1 MTIIAVIGGTGV
13 YDPDMLED
21 VQQEVISTSYGEV
34 RLTRGRFQG
43 RPVAFMPR
51 HGGDHSVPPHRIN
64 YRANI
69 AALHQ
74 LGTKRIIATA
84 AVGSLNPDF
93 KPGSMVIVDQFIDFT
108 KSRVSTFYEGDERGV
123 IHTDVTEPYCPELRK
138 ALFEAATSTGPHVF
152 DRGTYV
158 CTEGP
163 RFETAAEIKMYSIL
177 GGDVVGMTTV
187 PEAVLARELG
197 ICYATVAMVTN
208 FAAGISPN
216 KLTHEEVVSFMQSN
230 IIRLRKVITTAIERI
245 PQESGCG
252 CGLVPEKI
260 KDR

>member
-51 HGGDHSVPPHRIN
+51 HGGDQSVPPHRIN

-108 KSRVSTFYEGDERGV
+108 KSRVSTFM
-123 IHTDVTEPYCPELRK
+123 
-138 ALFEAATSTGPHVF
+138 
-152 DRGTYV
+152 RGT
-158 CTEGP
+158 
-163 RFETAAEIKMYSIL
+163 
-177 GGDVVGMTTV
+177 
-187 PEAVLARELG
+187 
-197 ICYATVAMVTN
+197 N
-208 FAAGISPN
+208 
-216 KLTHEEVVSFMQSN
+216 EE
-230 IIRLRKVITTAIERI
+230 
-245 PQESGCG
+245 
-252 CGLVPEKI
+252 
-260 KDR
+260 

>member
-74 LGTKRIIATA
+74 LGTKESSPLRLL
-84 AVGSLNPDF
+84 VLNPDF
-93 KPGSMVIVDQFIDFT
+93 KPGSMVIVDQF
-108 KSRVSTFYEGDERGV
+108 S
-123 IHTDVTEPYCPELRK
+123 
-138 ALFEAATSTGPHVF
+138 
-152 DRGTYV
+152 
-158 CTEGP
+158 
-163 RFETAAEIKMYSIL
+163 SIL
-177 GGDVVGMTTV
+177 
-187 PEAVLARELG
+187 PRAV
-197 ICYATVAMVTN
+197 
-208 FAAGISPN
+208 FPP
-216 KLTHEEVVSFMQSN
+216 FMRGRTRSN
-230 IIRLRKVITTAIERI
+230 
-245 PQESGCG
+245 PY
-252 CGLVPEKI
+252 
-260 KDR
+260 